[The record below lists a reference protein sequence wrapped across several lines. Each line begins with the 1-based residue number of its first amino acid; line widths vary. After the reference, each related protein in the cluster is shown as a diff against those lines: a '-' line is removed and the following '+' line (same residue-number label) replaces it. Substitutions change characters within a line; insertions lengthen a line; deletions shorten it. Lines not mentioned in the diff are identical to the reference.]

1 MPPIRKMTEEE
12 TKLTLLEAREWLD
25 MIRWSTVW
33 PQVVARAWQTDAY
46 MQKLVKAKPAGIRS
60 ILWKDF
66 GYKLNT
72 YLDLNFELDVNPPG
86 SSLRMNVEIKRSQIK
101 KTRSGGQ
108 QQAKNAQ
115 LTMYI
120 PKPPKKVTDQAVE
133 ITRYA
138 EEGRTYPFTCL

>member
-1 MPPIRKMTEEE
+1 M
-12 TKLTLLEAREWLD
+12 
-25 MIRWSTVW
+25 
-33 PQVVARAWQTDAY
+33 
-46 MQKLVKAKPAGIRS
+46 
-60 ILWKDF
+60 LWKDF

-72 YLDLNFELDVNPPG
+72 YLDLNFELDPNPPG
-86 SSLRMNVEIKRSQIK
+86 SALRMNVEIKRTKIK

-108 QQAKNAQ
+108 QQYKNAQ

-120 PKPPKKVTDQAVE
+120 PQPPTEVQDHAVE